1 MKQKLNLKDKIDPS
15 FKILHNGSFIQGF
28 YLQGFLRSAIQQSKL
43 KTFLF
48 KKVYDI

>member
-1 MKQKLNLKDKIDPS
+1 MASERFPLLPPTKEQAPFEIRACSDVNL
-15 FKILHNGSFIQGF
+15 FK
-28 YLQGFLRSAIQQSKL
+28 SKL

>member
-1 MKQKLNLKDKIDPS
+1 MASERFPLLPPDYGACSDVNL
-15 FKILHNGSFIQGF
+15 FK
-28 YLQGFLRSAIQQSKL
+28 SKL

>member
-1 MKQKLNLKDKIDPS
+1 MLSYGQQAFSVAAPRLWNKLLFEIQACSDVNLV
-15 FKILHNGSFIQGF
+15 
-28 YLQGFLRSAIQQSKL
+28 RSKL